1 VTPSVTLAT
10 EAFDCVVI
18 GSGPGGY
25 VAAIRAAQ
33 LGLRTAVVERA
44 GVGGRCLHWACIP
57 AKTVLRSADV
67 ISEVLEAGQFG
78 VQVGPPH
85 VDFSAIS
92 KRRQEVIGTLA
103 SGVKGLLAKN
113 KIELVAGE
121 ATLSGGRQVHA
132 AGRSLQ
138 ASTVVVLATGSV
150 RQSIPGVEL
159 GGRIIGTEEAWAFE
173 ALPHSLAVVGAGASG
188 TEIASAYARLGAK
201 VRLLEIAE
209 RVLPTEDADVSAV
222 VLRGLQ
228 EQGISVHTSS
238 PVAGVDQT
246 DSGVTFTVDG
256 ERVEAEWLVVA
267 AGRRADV
274 ADLGL
279 EAYGLAL
286 AEDGRIAV
294 DDHLRTAA
302 RGVYAIGDLV
312 AGPALAHKAS
322 EEGIIAIETAV
333 GNVVP
338 GIDQNLVPRATFCT
352 PNVGS
357 VGLTEAAARAAKF
370 DVVVGKVPY
379 RAVGAGTIIGDRSGL
394 VKIVGDQRYG
404 TVLGAHIVG
413 PRATDL
419 IQEIVNVMAGEVGY
433 PELART
439 IHGHPTISEALLEAA
454 RAADGWLVHG

>member
-1 VTPSVTLAT
+1 
-10 EAFDCVVI
+10 
-18 GSGPGGY
+18 
-25 VAAIRAAQ
+25 VA
-33 LGLRTAVVERA
+33 
-44 GVGGRCLHWACIP
+44 
-57 AKTVLRSADV
+57 
-67 ISEVLEAGQFG
+67 
-78 VQVGPPH
+78 
-85 VDFSAIS
+85 
-92 KRRQEVIGTLA
+92 
-103 SGVKGLLAKN
+103 
-113 KIELVAGE
+113 
-121 ATLSGGRQVHA
+121 
-132 AGRSLQ
+132 
-138 ASTVVVLATGSV
+138 
-150 RQSIPGVEL
+150 
-159 GGRIIGTEEAWAFE
+159 
-173 ALPHSLAVVGAGASG
+173 
-188 TEIASAYARLGAK
+188 
-201 VRLLEIAE
+201 
-209 RVLPTEDADVSAV
+209 
-222 VLRGLQ
+222 
-228 EQGISVHTSS
+228 
-238 PVAGVDQT
+238 
-246 DSGVTFTVDG
+246 FTVDG

-274 ADLGL
+274 AALGL
-279 EAYGLAL
+279 EASGLAL

-294 DDHLRTAA
+294 DDHLRTSA

-322 EEGIIAIETAV
+322 EEGIIAVETAA

-338 GIDQNLVPRATFCT
+338 GIDHILVPRATFCT

-370 DVVVGKVPY
+370 DVSVGKVPY